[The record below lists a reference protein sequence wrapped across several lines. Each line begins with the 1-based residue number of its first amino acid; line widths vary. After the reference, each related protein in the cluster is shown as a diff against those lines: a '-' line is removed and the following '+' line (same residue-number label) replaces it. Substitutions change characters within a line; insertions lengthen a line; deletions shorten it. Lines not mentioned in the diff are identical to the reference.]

1 MKSKFGEE
9 KKWIPKNNL
18 SNDNLWKEFE
28 KKLKKKKGN
37 NYFPET
43 NNLLRKKE
51 HQNLSKNHLIVLN
64 HQMMK

>member
-51 HQNLSKNHLIVLN
+51 HQNL
-64 HQMMK
+64 M